1 MNINQSNEIVL
12 DQIKIVANQDRS
24 YCQEEPVVDLNK
36 NKILIP
42 FDSECITYKHK

>member
-1 MNINQSNEIVL
+1 MEINQNNEIVL
-12 DQIKIVANQDRS
+12 AQLRLASDSHKS

-42 FDSECITYKHK
+42 FDSECIIY